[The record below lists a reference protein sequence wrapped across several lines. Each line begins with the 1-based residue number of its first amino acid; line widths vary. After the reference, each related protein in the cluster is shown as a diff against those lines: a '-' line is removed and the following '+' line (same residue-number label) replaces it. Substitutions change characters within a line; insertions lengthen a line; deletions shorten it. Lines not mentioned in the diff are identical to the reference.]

1 MDLGSFGEDVED
13 FQGAE
18 DVEGF
23 EAGEEEHGV
32 VHVDGRV
39 SITFRVLSKG
49 SERLDLWVCIDDAL
63 VCLRSL
69 GLLVFVRR

>member
-1 MDLGSFGEDVED
+1 
-13 FQGAE
+13 
-18 DVEGF
+18 
-23 EAGEEEHGV
+23 